1 MKNEPIVVY
10 RGIAIY
16 DERGYYWFYINN
28 FRFVAESLD
37 DAERI
42 IDGYENREGVDE

>member
-10 RGIAIY
+10 RGIGVY
-16 DERGYYWFYINN
+16 DKKGYYWFYINN
-28 FRFVAESLD
+28 FRFVVDSLD

-42 IDGYENREGVDE
+42 IDRYAEGDDD

>member
-1 MKNEPIVVY
+1 MKNEPVIVY
-10 RGIAIY
+10 NTISIY

-42 IDGYENREGVDE
+42 IDRYTKGGDDE